1 MNDMKIQKSTLVIL
15 LTCFVFF
22 CFHLANAQNERAP
35 KNKKSLLW
43 RISGNG
49 LERPSYLFGTVHI
62 LDSAYYFLDDT
73 TIEQL
78 KRSDKV
84 VFENDLDEPDYQQK
98 TLKLAMM
105 ENDSLTHYLTDEEF
119 SKLEA
124 FFKNEF
130 NFPLN
135 AVKKMKPFYVASL
148 VGALSFPKNSKS
160 YEADLLKLADKHN
173 KETLGITN
181 PEIENEIISQIPM
194 DTQVAQIWR
203 AIEEYKK
210 GFPQKQKVMEAYQK
224 RDISQIYSIMKEDSN
239 EDDELIYDLMFPERH
254 KVWVPNMIELMQK
267 NSCFF
272 AVGVGHL
279 PGEQGLLE
287 WFKKEGF
294 KVRPVHLDF
303 KFYD

>member
-1 MNDMKIQKSTLVIL
+1 MKSLKSKLIIL
-15 LTCFVFF
+15 FVLIAFIGF
-22 CFHLANAQNERAP
+22 QEAIAQTGNLL
-35 KNKKSLLW
+35 KHKKSLLW

-49 LERPSYLFGTVHI
+49 LDKSSYLFGTIHI

-84 VFENDLDEPDYQQK
+84 IFENDLDEPGYQQQ
-98 TLKLAMM
+98 TLQLAMM
-105 ENDSLTHYLTDEEF
+105 ENDSLTQYLTENEF
-119 SKLEA
+119 AELEA

-130 NFPLN
+130 NFPLK

-148 VGALSFPKNSKS
+148 AGALSFPKNSKS
-160 YEADLLKLADKHN
+160 YEAELLKLANKYDK
-173 KETLGITN
+173 EILGITN
-181 PEIENEIISQIPM
+181 TEIENKIISQIPM
-194 DTQVAQIWR
+194 IIQTNQIWK
-203 AIEEYKK
+203 AIEEFEN
-210 GFPQKQKVMEAYQK
+210 GFPQKHEIMKAYQK
-224 RDISQIYSIMKEDSN
+224 RDISQIYSIMKEDSS
-239 EDDELIYDLMFPERH
+239 EEDELIYDLMFPKRH
-254 KVWVPNMIELMQK
+254 EIWVPNMIQLMEK

-287 WFKKEGF
+287 WFKKEGY

-303 KFYD
+303 KLHD